1 MHCSIVVLYNPN
13 FNEISCFLNQ
23 LIKSK
28 FFLILVDNSEK
39 NLIKD
44 FDVYLKDN
52 RVLYIN
58 LKKNKGLA
66 FAQNIGIKE
75 AISRNFKTL
84 TLFDQDSFITS
95 TNYRKYV
102 QMFHDSRYNITT
114 PLVVSKYDN
123 SKREESL
130 KINFFGWPSP
140 VKNNEKKTF
149 DDADIVIASGMT
161 CSLKDFQE
169 VGYFREDF
177 FIDYVD
183 TEWCFREKNKGKT
196 IAVNNLINLSHSIGY
211 GRENYIFF
219 NPQIHPPERTFYQF
233 RNNLALFKE
242 SYVPKLYCLRELFV
256 NFASLIIKILFKK
269 KNKKKHM
276 YYFCKAIKYFTKSK

>member
-13 FNEISCFLNQ
+13 FYEISNFLNQ
-23 LIKSK
+23 LIKSE

-39 NLIKD
+39 SLIKE

-52 RVLYIN
+52 RVLYLN

-75 AISRNFKTL
+75 AITRNFKSL

-95 TNYRKYV
+95 ASYRKYI
-102 QMFHDSRYNITT
+102 QTFYDCQYNITS
-114 PLVVSKYDN
+114 PFLVSKHDN

-140 VKNNEKKTF
+140 VINNEKKKF

-161 CSLKDFQE
+161 CNLKDFQE

-183 TEWCFREKNKGKT
+183 IEWCFRAKNKGKT

-242 SYVPKLYCLRELFV
+242 SHIPKLYCLRELFV

-269 KNKKKHM
+269 NKRKHI
-276 YYFCKAIKYFTKSK
+276 YYFYKAIKYFTKSK

>member
-13 FNEISCFLNQ
+13 FYEISNFLNQ
-23 LIKSK
+23 LIKSE

-39 NLIKD
+39 SLIKE

-52 RVLYIN
+52 RVLYLN

-75 AISRNFKTL
+75 AITKNFKTL

-95 TNYRKYV
+95 ESYRKYI
-102 QMFHDSRYNITT
+102 QTFYKCQYNITS
-114 PLVVSKYDN
+114 PLLVSKYDN

-140 VKNNEKKTF
+140 VINNEKKTF

-183 TEWCFREKNKGKT
+183 IEWCFRAKNKGKT

-211 GRENYIFF
+211 GRENYIIF

-242 SYVPKLYCLRELFV
+242 SYIPKLYCLRELFV
-256 NFASLIIKILFKK
+256 NFASIIIKILFKK
-269 KNKKKHM
+269 NKRKHI
-276 YYFCKAIKYFTKSK
+276 YYFYKAIKYFTKFK